1 MSILPKRWVRQLI
14 YILLLLPTFLVGID
28 VLFLRLLPN
37 SVHFV
42 LPVNRHK
49 AVITQLAFRECY
61 FSVFCQPK
69 PGFMRLEKDLFL
81 NKNWIGQIF
90 VEYQQSSWNDHT
102 GDQLVVLDLAVSNI
116 EEDSTVAGNGMNLY
130 PIRIL
135 NDLQGISGRKFI
147 SKIVGD
153 DGKEEEVVYKIPS
166 AKQIKEKGWEKL
178 DYGLWVKYGPFDE
191 FQALTDIDV
200 LYGFE
205 AKEVRHK
212 WIKLPNPLLLNRV
225 PVFLSFGRKGEKQSS
240 KPKLKINSQGKFKI
254 LQVADLH
261 FSTLNGT
268 CQDPEPPLKPNES
281 CFADARTLR
290 FLNKVL
296 DIENPDLV
304 VLTGD
309 QIYGDRAPDSQTAM
323 FKALE
328 PFISRKIPYALTLG
342 NHDDEGSLSRDQL
355 MEIVEQLPYSLSEK
369 GPAEID
375 GVGNFYVPVYG
386 SRSSNVAMSL
396 YFLDTHK
403 YSEQKKVYP
412 GYDWIKENQ
421 LEWLSKAHIPYLE
434 DIENYS
440 HIHLSLGFFHIPL
453 PEYRDFHEK
462 HVGSYKEGVMAPTF
476 NSHARN
482 VFGKLGVGVISVGHD
497 HCNDYCL
504 FDEENEE
511 RDKTGNM
518 WLCYGGAAGEG
529 GYGGYGGTTRRL
541 RLFSI
546 DSQSNDIS
554 TWKRLESSPD
564 DIFEKQILVKNG
576 VTVWE

>member
-1 MSILPKRWVRQLI
+1 MSILPKKWVRQLI
-14 YILLLLPTFLVGID
+14 YILLLLPTLLVGID
-28 VLFLRLLPN
+28 VLLLRLLPN

-69 PGFMRLEKDLFL
+69 PGFTRLEKNLFL
-81 NKNWIGQIF
+81 NKKWIGQAF
-90 VEYQQSSWNDHT
+90 VEYQQSSWNDLT
-102 GDQLVVLDLAVSNI
+102 GDQPVVLDLAISNI
-116 EEDSTVAGNGMNLY
+116 EEDSKVAGNGNHLY

-135 NDLQGISGRKFI
+135 NDLQGISGRRFI

-153 DGKEEEVVYKIPS
+153 DGKEEEVVYEIPS

-178 DYGLWVKYGPFDE
+178 KYGLWVKYGPFDE
-191 FQALTDIDV
+191 FQAITNIDV

-212 WIKLPNPLLLNRV
+212 WIKLPNPLLLNHV
-225 PVFLSFGRKGEKQSS
+225 PVFFSFVRKGEKQLS

-268 CQDPEPPLKPNES
+268 CQDPVPPLKPNES

-375 GVGNFYVPVYG
+375 GVGNFYVPIHG
-386 SRSSNVAMSL
+386 SKSSNVAVSL

-403 YSEQKKVYP
+403 YSKQRKVHP

-421 LEWLSKAHIPYLE
+421 LEWLGKAHNPYLE
-434 DIENYS
+434 NIENYS
-440 HIHLSLGFFHIPL
+440 HIHLSMGFFHIPL

-462 HVGSYKEGVMAPTF
+462 HLGSYKEGVMAPTF

-504 FDEENEE
+504 FDEKDEE
-511 RDKTGNM
+511 RDKTGNI

-554 TWKRLESSPD
+554 TWKRLESSPE
-564 DIFEKQILVKNG
+564 DIFEEQILVKNG